1 MEGRGGEE
9 FLAIFNGVG
18 FRLNDLVDVFVGT
31 GKGVKGSKAFP
42 IKGRFK
48 GVRVEKGE
56 ERFLCRPIVGSQ
68 KGRCPSFPRESCL
81 KVKAFGSDVYGERK
95 PLYFSKLSTKMQERS
110 AQPPPTPLC
119 APLSLSSLTQARLS
133 QSLLSQANVDAIV
146 RQQKAVKS
154 LHNVRTKAAQ
164 QLRERYQI

>member
-1 MEGRGGEE
+1 MGEE
-9 FLAIFNGVG
+9 VLAIFNGVG
-18 FRLNDLVDVFVGT
+18 FQFNDLVDVFVGT

-56 ERFLCRPIVGSQ
+56 ERFLCRPIVASQ

-95 PLYFSKLSTKMQERS
+95 PLYFSKLRTKMQERS
-110 AQPPPTPLC
+110 ALPPPSPLC
-119 APLSLSSLTQARLS
+119 APLSSLTPAPLS
-133 QSLLSQANVDAIV
+133 QSLLSQANIDAMV
-146 RQQKAVKS
+146 RQKKAVKS